1 MIEFIKSKTPI
12 QICDIGAS
20 PKDKTEFIEE
30 LFMNTNSTI
39 VGFEPNNDEFE
50 KLEKFEILEFF

>member
-20 PKDKTEFIEE
+20 SKDKTEFIEE
-30 LFMNTNSTI
+30 LFI
-39 VGFEPNNDEFE
+39 
-50 KLEKFEILEFF
+50 KFI